1 MSRPHAC
8 FLIVAA
14 LLLAQPAWAAPA
26 GEAPGAD
33 KTSGEEALPE
43 GVVARIG
50 RPRLRH
56 GGASVICVAFAPDG
70 KTLASVGNDNLGRLW
85 DPATGRQ
92 LRPLQGHTGPV
103 ESVAFGP
110 DGKTLVT
117 ASYDRTLRLWDT
129 ATGKE
134 IRQFTGHQGTI
145 LAVAFSH

>member
-1 MSRPHAC
+1 LMSRPHAC
-8 FLIVAA
+8 SLIVAA
-14 LLLAQPAWAAPA
+14 LLLAPPAWAAPA
-26 GEAPGAD
+26 SEAPGAE
-33 KTSGEEALPE
+33 KTPGGETLPE

-50 RPRLRH
+50 RPRPRH
-56 GGASVICVAFAPDG
+56 RGAAAICAAFAPDG

-92 LRPLQGHTGPV
+92 LRLLQGHTGPV

-134 IRQFTGHQGTI
+134 IRQFNGHQGTI
-145 LAVAFSH
+145 